1 MTIRELKDYLDTI
14 ANQDA
19 EINFTAITDTQT
31 LFRWNLISVEDA
43 VEEDRVALTFTLEAQ

>member
-43 VEEDRVALTFTLEAQ
+43 VEEDRVALTFMLEAQ

>member
-31 LFRWNLISVEDA
+31 LFRWNLISVEDV

>member
-1 MTIRELKDYLDTI
+1 MTIRELKDYLAII

-31 LFRWNLISVEDA
+31 LFRWNLTSVSDA
-43 VEEDRVALTFTLEAQ
+43 VEDDRVALTFMLEAQ

>member
-43 VEEDRVALTFTLEAQ
+43 IEEDRVALTFTLEAQ